1 MKLTETQP
9 KPLQLIVRPNLT
21 LRPAQESL
29 YKLIS
34 QKLVENK
41 SITYEEARDIYFKQ
55 ACQNMING
63 WPHYSYSVQDNET
76 KNWIRHHIRLSEANV
91 KFTVFRWLT
100 FNIGKLV
107 IKGYLKII
115 PQVELT

>member
-1 MKLTETQP
+1 MEE
-9 KPLQLIVRPNLT
+9 KPLQLIIRPNLT
-21 LRPAQESL
+21 LRPAQETL

-34 QKLVENK
+34 QKLKDNQ
-41 SITYEEARDIYFKQ
+41 SITYEEAQDIYFKQ
-55 ACQNMING
+55 GCRNMING

-76 KNWIRHHIRLSEANV
+76 KQWIRKDVRLSEEFV
-91 KFTVFRWLT
+91 KYTVFQWLT

-115 PQVELT
+115 PQIELN